1 MVVCNRRLNG
11 EEIVGT
17 VYVKESQKTNQSFEL
32 KKYKKNGD
40 KLKLCGKGYDDLLNS
55 HTHKKISLYTMS
67 YYPQPD
73 NHSKNKEYRVKI
85 GAGVDISDFTKKVD
99 LASLRYI
106 LTN

>member
-1 MVVCNRRLNG
+1 M
-11 EEIVGT
+11 
-17 VYVKESQKTNQSFEL
+17 
-32 KKYKKNGD
+32 
-40 KLKLCGKGYDDLLNS
+40 KLSGKGSDDLLNS
-55 HTHKKISLYTMS
+55 HIHKKISLYTMS

-85 GAGVDISDFTKKVD
+85 GTGVVDISDFAKKVD